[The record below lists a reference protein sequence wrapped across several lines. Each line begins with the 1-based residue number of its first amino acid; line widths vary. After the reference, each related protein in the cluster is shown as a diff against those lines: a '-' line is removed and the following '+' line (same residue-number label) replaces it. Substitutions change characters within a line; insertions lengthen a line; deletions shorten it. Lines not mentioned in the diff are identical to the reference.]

1 MADDRL
7 LVAGR
12 QFHFLPVAPEIIT
25 VEQPRAH
32 RNKMGLQMLG
42 HCAAKAAALHGVVA
56 GQPQKSSSG
65 RASIAVNI
73 AASEQTGPASV

>member
-1 MADDRL
+1 
-7 LVAGR
+7 
-12 QFHFLPVAPEIIT
+12 
-25 VEQPRAH
+25 
-32 RNKMGLQMLG
+32 MGLQMLG